1 MGKRI
6 EKELQE
12 KESLIQECLGGA
24 DADAGGGA
32 KSWGRSFHDA
42 QLDQPVPG

>member
-12 KESLIQECLGGA
+12 KESLIQECLGG
-24 DADAGGGA
+24 GGCGC
-32 KSWGRSFHDA
+32 GRRREE
-42 QLDQPVPG
+42 LG

>member
-12 KESLIQECLGGA
+12 KESLIQECLGGRMRLRA
-24 DADAGGGA
+24 AA
-32 KSWGRSFHDA
+32 R
-42 QLDQPVPG
+42 